1 MMAATTPVELP
12 NSTAA
17 SLLDAGSLPF
27 AVVLLSANDGT
38 VVFANHLM
46 SVILRCSED
55 ELKGKTIPGLYD
67 DGKQRSEAFKLLKK
81 NTFVSPKQIEISSFD
96 NSRLKITAASSLL
109 KYQNQLCILVAFQV
123 PSNDASKVKR
133 LRIAIERHNMA
144 LQAANVGI
152 WSWDLMSN
160 RIAWDDTMHHL
171 FGIESGSFSGKQR
184 EFLNYMLPEDR
195 EEQIEIGKMYYQEGG
210 KFDTKFRILR
220 PDGETRVI
228 INRGEA
234 TKNDQGIVVGIV
246 GICWDVTENF
256 ALSAKIEHQAL
267 HDPLTGLLN
276 RFEMQQ
282 RLETLLQS
290 LSEDPSENTFCYF
303 DLDRFK
309 VVNDTCGHEA
319 GDELLRQVSEHLKPY
334 ITEKDTFAR
343 MGSDEFGLIMT
354 NCSDDEARKVA
365 ETLLHAVQSFHFE
378 WTGKVFDIDVSMAL
392 VPISAEKTVSEIL
405 GTADVAL
412 SAAKDGGRGRIHE
425 YRPHDSTVIRRHDE
439 MHWVLQLEDALRSDR
454 FQLHFQ
460 PIMPLQDDCDKGL
473 HYEVLLRV
481 IDESGEIMA
490 PGELLNAAEQFDM
503 ATRVDN
509 WVVNAVFDWLTK
521 HPDHLKQ
528 LSLCSINLSGAS
540 IGDPNFL
547 IFLKEKLQDS
557 EIPLEKISFEV
568 TENAAIKNMLKAR
581 DFIDT
586 IKKYGCKFALDDFG
600 SGHSSFAYLK
610 DLPVDILKI
619 DGVFVKGIHLE
630 SVNYA
635 MVKAINDVGQ
645 VMKMKTIAE
654 YVENEEICNS
664 LKEIGVD
671 YGQGYYFGKSE
682 NLDEV
687 IVVDATVATMA
698 EIPG

>member
-1 MMAATTPVELP
+1 MAATTTSVELP
-12 NSTAA
+12 NNAGS

-27 AVVLLSANDGT
+27 AVALLRANDGT

-46 SVILRCSED
+46 SVILRCGAY
-55 ELKGKTIPGLYD
+55 ELIGKTVPGLYD
-67 DGKQRSEAFKLLKK
+67 DGVQRSEAFKLLKK
-81 NTFVSPKQIEISSFD
+81 NTFVTPKRIEISNFD
-96 NSRLKITAASSLL
+96 GKSLKITAAFSLI
-109 KYQNQLCILVAFQV
+109 KYQNELCILVAFQA
-123 PSNDASKVKR
+123 PSKDASNVKR

-144 LQAANVGI
+144 LQAANIGI

-160 RIAWDDTMHHL
+160 RIAWDDAMHNL
-171 FGIESGSFSGKQR
+171 FGIEPGSFSGKQR
-184 EFLNYMLPEDR
+184 DFLNYMLPDDR
-195 EEQIEIGKMYYQEGG
+195 EEQVEIGKMYYQDGG

-228 INRGEA
+228 INRGESK
-234 TKNDQGIVVGIV
+234 KNEQGIVIGVV
-246 GICWDVTENF
+246 WICWDVTENF
-256 ALSAKIEHQAL
+256 ALSAKIEHQTL

-282 RLETLLQS
+282 RLEVLLQS

-319 GDELLRQVSEHLKPY
+319 GDELLRQVSEYLKPY

-343 MGSDEFGLIMT
+343 MGSDEFALIIT
-354 NCSDDEARKVA
+354 SCSSDEARKVA
-365 ETLLHAVQSFHFE
+365 ETLLQAVQNFHFE
-378 WTGKVFDIDVSMAL
+378 WTGKVFDIDISMAL
-392 VPISAEKTVSEIL
+392 VPISVEKTVSEIL

-439 MHWVLQLEDALRSDR
+439 MQWVLQLEDALRSDR

-460 PIMPLQDDCDKGL
+460 PIMPLQDDFDGGL

-481 IDESGEIMA
+481 IDDSGEVMA

-521 HPDHLKQ
+521 HPDHLEQ

-568 TENAAIKNMLKAR
+568 TENAAIKNILKAR

-600 SGHSSFAYLK
+600 SEHYSFAYLK

-619 DGVFVKGIHLE
+619 YGMFVRGIHLE
-630 SVNYA
+630 PVNYA
-635 MVKAINDVGQ
+635 MVKAINDVGH